1 MLQPVQ
7 DRNLRKLASFP
18 NHQNQWRAVSQSCQ
32 GRSVLKLLGARK
44 ADGPWTL
51 TGTVKFD
58 SQSRI
63 RRGQRPSWSLSRLL
77 LPPEIPFDRL
87 AEAGVFLLGLMAMNV
102 MVFCRQGAGI
112 AAIPIFLYAPLPFL
126 LWAAVRFGIA
136 GTGVTVFSIALS
148 AAWGAFHGRG
158 PFAPNSIGQN
168 VVPMQA
174 LAVVAIVLMFLAA
187 SGPGFGK
194 ARERFT
200 RAFRFSPDAIIV
212 SRRNDGRIIE
222 VNERWEKMFG
232 YRRGE
237 TIGRALPDLNIWLS
251 SADYAKLVGGQPISD
266 PLHDLE
272 LSLRTKTGELCH
284 TVIFTDAD
292 DIGGEQCLIT
302 VIRDISDRKR
312 AEEAQQNLAHASRLA
327 VVGELTA
334 MVAHEINQPLGAIL
348 SNADAAE
355 MLLQSPEPPLDEIR
369 QILSD
374 IRKNDLRADQA
385 IRRIRALLCKR
396 EMEMQ
401 SFDLNETLLD
411 VLRLVTGDALR
422 RRIQIRKEFAPGL
435 PSVFGDRVHLQ
446 QVLLNLI
453 VNGMDA
459 MKNTPEPS
467 RQLTVQTKA
476 NGAGVEVAVTDC
488 GHGIA
493 PDKMPRIFESFF
505 TTKKDGMGLGLSI
518 ARSIIEAH
526 RGRIWAESN
535 FLGGATF
542 HFTVRAAQT

>member
-1 MLQPVQ
+1 MLP
-7 DRNLRKLASFP
+7 REMPPK
-18 NHQNQWRAVSQSCQ
+18 
-32 GRSVLKLLGARK
+32 
-44 ADGPWTL
+44 
-51 TGTVKFD
+51 
-58 SQSRI
+58 
-63 RRGQRPSWSLSRLL
+63 RLV
-77 LPPEIPFDRL
+77 
-87 AEAGVFLLGLMAMNV
+87 EAGVFLLGLLAMNL
-102 MVFCRQGAGI
+102 MVFCWRAAGT
-112 AAIPIFLYAPLPFL
+112 APVPIFLYASLPFL
-126 LWAAVRFGIA
+126 LWAAVRFGPA
-136 GTGVTVFSIALS
+136 GTGVTILSIGLF

-158 PFAPNSIGQN
+158 PFAPNSAGQN
-168 VVPMQA
+168 LVSMQA
-174 LAVVAIVLMFLAA
+174 FAVVAIILMFFAA
-187 SGPGFGK
+187 SASEFGK
-194 ARERFT
+194 ARERFI

-212 SRRNDGRIIE
+212 SRRQNGRIVE

-237 TIGRALPDLNIWLS
+237 TIGRTLSDLNICLS
-251 SADYAKLVGGQPISD
+251 SADCAKLVGGPCFSD
-266 PLHDLE
+266 SLRDLE

-284 TVIFTDAD
+284 TLISAD
-292 DIGGEQCLIT
+292 VDDVGGERCLIT

-312 AEEAQQNLAHASRLA
+312 ADEAQQNLAHASRLA

-348 SNADAAE
+348 SNADAGE
-355 MLLQSPEPPLDEIR
+355 MLLQSQDPPLDEIR

-401 SFDLNETLLD
+401 PFDLNETLLD

-435 PSVFGDRVHLQ
+435 PLVFGDRVHLQ

-459 MKNTPEPS
+459 MANTPEPA
-467 RQLTVQTKA
+467 RRLTVQTKA
-476 NGAGVEVAVTDC
+476 NGAGAEVAVADC

-535 FLGGATF
+535 FCGGATF